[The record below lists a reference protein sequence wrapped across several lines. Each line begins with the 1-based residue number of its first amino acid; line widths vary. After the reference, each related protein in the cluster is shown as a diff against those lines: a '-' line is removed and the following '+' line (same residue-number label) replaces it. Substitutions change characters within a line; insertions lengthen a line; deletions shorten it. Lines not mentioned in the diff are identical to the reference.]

1 MESPAISNLPIGGTL
16 KCLRK
21 LRILERYSEAP
32 FPEEVNLEMMNELV
46 YVVDDEAKAG
56 KADEL
61 SASIIHQL
69 NQPLT
74 AMLATIFS
82 EGAARHR

>member
-1 MESPAISNLPIGGTL
+1 
-16 KCLRK
+16 
-21 LRILERYSEAP
+21 
-32 FPEEVNLEMMNELV
+32 MMNELV